1 MTEEDEEFL
10 QSYNQKRPSSGQLSE
25 DDFERVME
33 VFEDTAYIKAPFAS
47 IDQTIV
53 PYDEMLQGLTDLE
66 SPKLMAHAKEIYEY
80 WKQRRQDSANKTL
93 HPTLKFETHQDSD
106 DMDPYVCFRRR
117 EVRQTRKTRAR
128 DVQSADKLKRL
139 RKELEQGRELAQAAH
154 AREVLKA
161 DMLKIDKAIFD
172 SRVWLKEQ
180 KIRLGIKT
188 DDDDLINSKVSSPAS
203 FAYLLAHANPAQPQK
218 RKPVEP
224 PVQRPPTM
232 RLPVNVNRPAE
243 ADLNLLA
250 DKLARHQ
257 EELLLDIEKKVQNHT
272 EWNKNHVDLTRTPL
286 SPVKGQTVDPSFRP
300 AKTQYLMTPPASIS
314 NESLEEPT
322 AMDLDKP
329 SLEPIFK
336 FRGVSHDDASSLNP
350 PPAYRRRIGRLGRL
364 WVDRRGLP
372 GSTGLASPPRDGSD
386 VMSDRFK
393 YDQDSDDE
401 DQPMYEVDPFDT
413 RALRFRGSVPLPASL
428 MNRGKPMPPTL
439 DTSSHRPA
447 LPPPQIHPPP
457 PQPAAQARPS
467 SG

>member
-1 MTEEDEEFL
+1 
-10 QSYNQKRPSSGQLSE
+10 
-25 DDFERVME
+25 
-33 VFEDTAYIKAPFAS
+33 
-47 IDQTIV
+47 
-53 PYDEMLQGLTDLE
+53 
-66 SPKLMAHAKEIYEY
+66 
-80 WKQRRQDSANKTL
+80 
-93 HPTLKFETHQDSD
+93 
-106 DMDPYVCFRRR
+106 MDPYVCFRRR

-188 DDDDLINSKVSSPAS
+188 DDDDLINSKVSA
-203 FAYLLAHANPAQPQK
+203 AHAAITYRSTLTCAVQPQK

-224 PVQRPPTM
+224 QVQRPPTM
-232 RLPVNVNRPAE
+232 RLPVNVNRPTE
-243 ADLNLLA
+243 TDLNLLA
-250 DKLARHQ
+250 DKIARHQ

-272 EWNKNHVDLTRTPL
+272 EWNKNHVDLTRAPL
-286 SPVKGQTVDPSFRP
+286 SPVKGQPVEPSFRP
-300 AKTQYLMTPPASIS
+300 AKTQYLMTPPASAS
-314 NESLEEPT
+314 TESLEEPT

-329 SLEPIFK
+329 DNEPIFQFK
-336 FRGVSHDDASSLNP
+336 GVSHDQTTSTNT

-364 WVDRRGLP
+364 WVDRRNVS
-372 GSTGLASPPRDGSD
+372 GSTSLASPPREGSELL
-386 VMSDRFK
+386 SDRFK

-401 DQPMYEVDPFDT
+401 DHPIYEVDPYDT

-428 MNRGKPMPPTL
+428 MNRGKPIPPTL

-447 LPPPQIHPPP
+447 LPPLKSTHRLILQRKRVH
-457 PQPAAQARPS
+457 RPER
-467 SG
+467 